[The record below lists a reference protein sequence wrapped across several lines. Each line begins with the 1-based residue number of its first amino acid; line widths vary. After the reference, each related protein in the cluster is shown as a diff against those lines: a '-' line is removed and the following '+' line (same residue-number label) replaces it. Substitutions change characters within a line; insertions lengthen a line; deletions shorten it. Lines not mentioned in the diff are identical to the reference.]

1 MKIIIYIIRIH
12 IIINLIMDTIIKEL
26 VNLDKDTLDNYL
38 KIIKLIK
45 NGSIII
51 DDKITMIRKLKLL
64 MEQFNQEIS
73 VNKNNCSISVSYK
86 QDIIEKM
93 NEIISLTDEKFYLI
107 GQMPISNINNKIRF
121 IYLPFKILTEDEIL
135 KICPNP
141 ELLVLNNS
149 DEDILEYNNML
160 EFPEIKY
167 IDREGSN
174 PSNILVN
181 FYNKVNLVNPILYR
195 KCLEK
200 KILDKLFDQ

>member
-64 MEQFNQEIS
+64 MEQFNQQIS
-73 VNKNNCSISVSYK
+73 VDKNNCSISVSYK
-86 QDIIEKM
+86 KDIIEKM

-107 GQMPISNINNKIRF
+107 GQMPISNINNKIKF